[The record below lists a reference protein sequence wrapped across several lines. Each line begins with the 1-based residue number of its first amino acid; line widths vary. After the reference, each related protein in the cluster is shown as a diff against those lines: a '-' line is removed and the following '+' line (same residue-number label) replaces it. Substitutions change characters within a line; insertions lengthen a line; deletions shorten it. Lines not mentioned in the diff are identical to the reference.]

1 MGGVPWAGR
10 DNWDNCITEK
20 NCSNPKKTSWT
31 ESYVVTVVTDR
42 FKKNAGPKVMNY
54 LNNRTIPGDVMNNM
68 LVYMAE
74 NQARGPRAVNEFLKR
89 NEEIWTKWVSLSVA
103 KNIGNSVGITMI
115 AKKKTKEEKKI

>member
-1 MGGVPWAGR
+1 M
-10 DNWDNCITEK
+10 EK
-20 NCSNPKKTSWT
+20 SEIILIS
-31 ESYVVTVVTDR
+31 
-42 FKKNAGPKVMNY
+42 FKLFVKLKNAGPKVMNY